1 MKRKEEIQKE
11 LELLSPAVANLS
23 LELPFAV
30 PAGYFDEFPAHMASL
45 MSHEEPVLSLPK
57 ENAHPQ
63 TAPAGYFESLPD
75 KIMDRIRSLES
86 SEEAPVVSISQSS
99 FSWKRWAVAA
109 VTIGILLTTGWMWME
124 YGITTPK
131 QETVKVESNI
141 PNVTDSELDTYFEET
156 NLQSPVLPLEEEPQA
171 IVLLEMDEST
181 LSELLKTMGDEGLE
195 YYIQDNPL
203 NTYDL

>member
-23 LELPFAV
+23 QELPFAV
-30 PAGYFDEFPAHMASL
+30 PAGYFDEFPAQMTSL
-45 MSHEEPVLSLPK
+45 LTQEEPILSLSK
-57 ENAHPQ
+57 ETVQPL
-63 TAPAGYFESLPD
+63 TAPDGYFESLPD
-75 KIMDRIRSLES
+75 KIMDRIRKE
-86 SEEAPVVSISQSS
+86 EINKEAPVVSIRQNS

-131 QETVKVESNI
+131 QDTVKVESNI
-141 PNVTDSELDTYFEET
+141 PNVTDNELDTYFEET

-195 YYIQDNPL
+195 NYIQENPL